1 MSTTSTPTT
10 TVTLTVSVS
19 EVQDLMR
26 AAADSGCYWHHLY
39 QDVVDGKRDDLD
51 ADACIRISRKS
62 WALWQR
68 LGEMV

>member
-1 MSTTSTPTT
+1 MSTTSTPTAT
-10 TVTLTVSVS
+10 ITLSVS
-19 EVQDLMR
+19 DLQDLMR

-62 WALWQR
+62 WALWKR
-68 LGEMV
+68 LGEML